1 MRIVVLIAAF
11 VLSLASC
18 ENKESLQKYFVEN
31 SESTD
36 FVALDLAPSFINTEK
51 MTLTPE
57 EKETL
62 SSFKKLNVLAYKKDS
77 VNTAQFEIEKNKV
90 KDILKDKE
98 YQPLMKFGNT
108 NKGLSVY
115 LVGEEEK
122 IDEFV
127 LFASGKEQGFVVARL
142 LGDNMKP
149 ADVVN
154 LVEIIQKADLD
165 LEQLKPLQ
173 EALGKK

>member
-1 MRIVVLIAAF
+1 
-11 VLSLASC
+11 
-18 ENKESLQKYFVEN
+18 
-31 SESTD
+31 
-36 FVALDLAPSFINTEK
+36 
-51 MTLTPE
+51 
-57 EKETL
+57 
-62 SSFKKLNVLAYKKDS
+62 
-77 VNTAQFEIEKNKV
+77 
-90 KDILKDKE
+90 
-98 YQPLMKFGNT
+98 MKFGNT